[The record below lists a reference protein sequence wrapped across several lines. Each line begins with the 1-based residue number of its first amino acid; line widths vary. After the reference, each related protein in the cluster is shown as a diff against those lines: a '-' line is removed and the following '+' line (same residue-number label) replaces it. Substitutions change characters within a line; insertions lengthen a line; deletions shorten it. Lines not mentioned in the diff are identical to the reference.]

1 MSMAADVAQEL
12 AKAQTF
18 VQYVEDKLPGVTGV
32 SGFFADLTQQM
43 KDQAAKNDG
52 VSPFAS
58 VFALVQDKAPGIAAQ
73 GAGHAEAFI
82 SYIAKEAPGV
92 FSQVQNVGGDVL
104 GQIQDKA
111 PGVFKAANTVG
122 SAVAGL
128 IADQG
133 PELLDQMKTF
143 GGGIMGFMSSNHPDI
158 GSIAA
163 GAGSAANAV
172 ASVADT
178 DTLAS
183 VGNAIGKV
191 FNDDT
196 LHTVG
201 KAIGSVVN
209 SDTMETVG
217 NALGSVA
224 GEIPGALATAAHAV
238 GSVVDADTM
247 ANITNVA
254 LNIVGTSAAAFP
266 FLLPLQIALRDLGAA
281 VQMALY
287 NKEVAKMLQDR
298 CNDCSK
304 LVVELAPKLAKI
316 ANSKDKQEEMMK
328 PFIDA
333 VNECSVFLQQ
343 FAKRGFLS
351 KMFKATKDG
360 RSLSLLDKRVTDT
373 LQNLSMRVN
382 GSQLDVQMQNTEKL
396 DELMNM
402 MKNAAGGKS
411 DLADVSPDKLAEIV
425 KAAGIE
431 SKEAIQGELQ
441 DLGLRVDQ
449 IQNTLAS
456 VDKLLRQIDQKL
468 DKLDDRMEDQHLE
481 EMRKLEELRIQQAMF
496 LEKMDKLHE
505 KMSKVSVSEM
515 IQRAGTD
522 GTKAIV
528 EKFSTKQQT
537 EYLAKRGEYT
547 WRAMAKLRNHDLNAA
562 MPKAKGAL
570 IAIDAQPHEIF
581 DAFESLH
588 HSRASDS
595 AKEPVVEELATK
607 SLQILSSNPLAG
619 QHGEHGR
626 NGQKRPK
633 GRPGRSGGRPGD
645 DGQDGED
652 ADDGEDGED
661 GLDGENGQSA
671 DDWKINISYVRDE
684 DDRGVVDSDANNQ
697 AIGKRKYRVYLLEHA
712 GPHGKVKSEIRL
724 PVSHPSQAPFHLPN
738 LKALNPQITD
748 EELVRQE
755 KDLLLA
761 QQTLAETLIFL
772 VAAGGDG
779 GNGGAG
785 GSGGEGGD
793 GGDGG
798 KGVIC
803 GAGDGGLPGVHGMS
817 GQGGQGGYGGN
828 PGAGGTFQE
837 PRGHGMDG
845 QVVYVTKQAR
855 PGRAGKAGK
864 KGKTGKNPSN
874 KPAKR
879 GESGNPGAV
888 TFIVLDG
895 DGFKESG
902 GTPYRICFPKE
913 NLATLVPYP
922 VNFSKTIKMPKQLE
936 LKAMSKTTTVRKRD
950 PQASPHGNGGHEGAF
965 EPEDKFSFVFGE
977 KLVFGPVLPIN
988 CGALTAPPS
997 LCVCTLTVPGVVT
1010 FTQTLDF
1017 PEIPGESDVRD
1028 GHLPAHYAKTLTM
1041 VLPSLKDMLGNRT
1054 TDIRN
1059 DTWSAA
1065 AWLSAMAGA
1074 TTSTSQRTGYLTLSF
1089 MVDGFH
1095 QRYFADDKGHKA
1107 ALAFDIHMDLPV
1119 VLAPRQPLV
1128 GVLPLPVEPT
1138 SHVPISVMI
1147 APSTQIPVLFDVEN
1161 KMTEQDLPE
1170 KNNGCEVALV
1180 FAGEH
1185 FRPSVVSTSHT
1196 TSHKDVEL
1204 APATLGITDP
1214 VRQQARFLGSEYRW
1228 TVPAMAA
1235 ASKTTLSAMLTLGI
1249 NDAGVCTASNTP
1261 VLPGGYLHF
1270 HVESFFQGTCAQISP
1285 KQSIRL
1291 VPAWPPVTPVSDL
1304 ALTFLTDATFSVG
1317 DFQSMGKI
1325 ASQLGLAAQFLD
1337 YEHFAME
1344 QTGLKIMPSGV
1355 WGNYLGKG
1363 VVLSLATPSIAMV
1376 MREDL
1381 LQHVRKGGSV
1391 VTNAKTLYV
1400 HKDATSGALSMMPL
1414 LPLPADLPPHASSA
1428 SRRAVATPITV
1439 AQVSQIL
1446 NGVPQPNPN
1455 ANFLDVYPS
1464 LTPLILT
1471 ILQSMP
1477 TAMKLAY
1484 LFLPQFDT
1492 FRKMNV
1498 PAIAPESAPLAPGSA
1513 VPTIPLYEY
1522 IRQVEDVGCC
1532 GCGGGDKTGK
1542 ILPVRQTPMTI
1553 RDAMLV
1559 LVKQEIAADLENFAT
1574 TTQDASCFA
1583 LLAWQQS
1590 LEIYL
1595 KNGNPPQLAA
1605 IAQQLYAVVAGSGFL
1620 ERNFPNPS
1628 QQNIWQVTQMRF
1640 RIGVQRCMNLALDG
1654 GLDPVG
1660 LGERIRPAQIV
1671 AGRVTV

>member
-1 MSMAADVAQEL
+1 M
-12 AKAQTF
+12 
-18 VQYVEDKLPGVTGV
+18 
-32 SGFFADLTQQM
+32 
-43 KDQAAKNDG
+43 
-52 VSPFAS
+52 
-58 VFALVQDKAPGIAAQ
+58 QDKAPGIAAQ
-73 GAGHAEAFI
+73 GYGHAEAFVG
-82 SYIAKEAPGV
+82 YIAKEAPGV

-111 PGVFKAANTVG
+111 PAVFKAANTVG

-128 IADQG
+128 IAEQG
-133 PELLDQMKTF
+133 PQLLDQMKTF
-143 GGGIMGFMSSNHPDI
+143 GGGIIGFMSSNHPEI

-163 GAGSAANAV
+163 GAGSAAHAV
-172 ASVADT
+172 ASVADA
-178 DTLAS
+178 DTLSS
-183 VGNAIGKV
+183 VGRAIGKV
-191 FNDDT
+191 LNDDT

-217 NALGSVA
+217 HALGSVA

-247 ANITNVA
+247 AHVTNVA

-281 VQMALY
+281 VQLALY

-316 ANSKDKQEEMMK
+316 ADSKEKQEEMMK
-328 PFIDA
+328 PFVDA
-333 VNECSVFLQQ
+333 VNDCSAFLQQ

-402 MKNAAGGKS
+402 MKSAAGNKG
-411 DLADVSPDKLAEIV
+411 DLSDVSPDKLAEIV
-425 KAAGIE
+425 KKAGME
-431 SKEAIQGELQ
+431 SKEEIQEELQ
-441 DLGLRVDQ
+441 GLGLRMDQ

-456 VDKLLRQIDQKL
+456 VDKLLHQIDQKL
-468 DKLDDRMEDQHLE
+468 DKLDERLEDQHLD

-496 LEKMDKLHE
+496 IERMDKLHE

-562 MPKAKGAL
+562 MPKAKGAV

-581 DAFESLH
+581 DCFESLH
-588 HSRASDS
+588 HGHASES
-595 AKEPVVEELATK
+595 TKQPVAEELTTR
-607 SLQILSSNPLAG
+607 SMQILSSNPLAG

-633 GRPGRSGGRPGD
+633 GRPGRPGGRPGD

-671 DDWKINISYVRDE
+671 DDWKINISYVREE
-684 DDRGVVDSDANNQ
+684 DDNGVVDSDANHN

-724 PVSHPSQAPFHLPN
+724 PISHPSQAPFHLPN
-738 LKALNPQITD
+738 LRVLNPQISD

-772 VAAGGDG
+772 VAAGGNG

-798 KGVIC
+798 NGMDGQGDMDGGSGGSGGNGGTGGCGGKAGNGAHGGSGGRIIVYTADTSILALLEVIC
-803 GAGDGGLPGVHGMS
+803 GAGEGGLPGVHGMS

-879 GESGNPGAV
+879 GDSGSPGAV
-888 TFIVLDG
+888 TFIVLDN

-922 VNFSKTIKMPKQLE
+922 VNFSKTIKMPKRLE
-936 LKAMSKTTTVRKRD
+936 LKATSKTTTIRSKRD
-950 PQASPHGNGGHEGAF
+950 PQASPHGNGSHDDHS
-965 EPEDKFSFVFGE
+965 EPEEKFSFVFGE
-977 KLVFGPVLPIN
+977 KLVVGPVLPIN

-1028 GHLPAHYAKTLTM
+1028 GTLPPHYAKTLTM

-1054 TDIRN
+1054 TDIR
-1059 DTWSAA
+1059 DETWSSA
-1065 AWLSAMAGA
+1065 AWVSAMAGA
-1074 TTSTSQRTGYLTLSF
+1074 STSTSLRTGYLTLSF

-1095 QRYFADDKGHKA
+1095 QRYYADDKGHKA

-1119 VLAPRQPLV
+1119 VLTPRQPLP

-1147 APSTQIPVLFDVEN
+1147 APSTQIPILFDVEN

-1204 APATLGITDP
+1204 APTTLGIADP
-1214 VRQQARFLGSEYRW
+1214 VRQQARYLGSEYRW

-1235 ASKTTLSAMLTLGI
+1235 ASKTTLSAMMTLGV

-1261 VLPGGYLHF
+1261 VLPGGYVHF

-1325 ASQLGLAAQFLD
+1325 ASHLGLAAQFLD
-1337 YEHFAME
+1337 YEHLAME
-1344 QTGLKIMPSGV
+1344 QPGLKIMPSGV

-1376 MREDL
+1376 MRDDL

-1400 HKDATSGALSMMPL
+1400 QKDATSGALSMMPL
-1414 LPLPADLPPHASSA
+1414 LPLPADLPPQASSA
-1428 SRRAVATPITV
+1428 SRRTVATPITV

-1446 NGVPQPNPN
+1446 NSVPQPNPN

-1484 LFLPQFDT
+1484 LFLPQFET

-1522 IRQVEDVGCC
+1522 IRQVEDAGCC
-1532 GCGGGDKTGK
+1532 GCGGGNKAGK
-1542 ILPVRQTPMTI
+1542 ILPVRQTPMTM
-1553 RDAMLV
+1553 RDAVLV
-1559 LVKQEIAADLENFAT
+1559 LVKQEIAADLENFAL
-1574 TTQDASCFA
+1574 TTQDQSCFA

-1595 KNGNPPQLAA
+1595 KQGSPPQLAA

-1620 ERNFPNPS
+1620 ERNFPNPN

-1660 LGERIRPAQIV
+1660 LGERIRPAQIA